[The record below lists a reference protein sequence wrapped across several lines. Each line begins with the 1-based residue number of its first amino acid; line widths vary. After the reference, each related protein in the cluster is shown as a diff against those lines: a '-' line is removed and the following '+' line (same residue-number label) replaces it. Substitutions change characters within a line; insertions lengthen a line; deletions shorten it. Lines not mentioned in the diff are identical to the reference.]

1 MSALTRNKITPT
13 AASAMC
19 HSLISACNGLPSAVN
34 LHFTTAYR
42 YKVEV
47 HNTIVEKIKST
58 WTPTDTALVQWDRKL
73 MDTLDGASTEERL
86 PILLSGIGGRKLL
99 GVPVLKSSK
108 CAEDLIAEA
117 AIALL
122 EECNCK

>member
-1 MSALTRNKITPT
+1 MHIF

-19 HSLISACNGLPSAVN
+19 QSLISACNGIPAAVN

-58 WTPTDTALVQWDRKL
+58 WTPTDTALVQWDGKL

-86 PILLSGIGGRKLL
+86 PILLSGIGG
-99 GVPVLKSSK
+99 
-108 CAEDLIAEA
+108 
-117 AIALL
+117 
-122 EECNCK
+122 